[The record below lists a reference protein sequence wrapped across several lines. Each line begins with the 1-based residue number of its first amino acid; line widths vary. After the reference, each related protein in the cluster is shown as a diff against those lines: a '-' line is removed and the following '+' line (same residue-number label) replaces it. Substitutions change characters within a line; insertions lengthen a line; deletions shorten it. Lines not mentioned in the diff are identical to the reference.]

1 MVEPYAF
8 TTYLLCHLRNSL
20 RPVIP
25 DNAWI
30 LRMTAAAGTELADP
44 YSYATVKIFTY
55 KSSLRPEG
63 LHPARGVAPSGFR
76 PLWKIPYCCLPYESG
91 PCLSPSL
98 ADHPLRPATD
108 HRLGEL
114 LPHQQANQTQALPK
128 PPKLFSEEVMRY

>member
-1 MVEPYAF
+1 MFLLISTDFTPTLGIPDASLVLKLSSFGNVYPVEPNAF
-8 TTYLLCHLRNSL
+8 TTNLLCHLRNSL

-44 YSYATVKIFTY
+44 YSSATVIIVTD

-76 PLWKIPYCCLPYESG
+76 PLWKIPYCCLP
-91 PCLSPSL
+91 
-98 ADHPLRPATD
+98 
-108 HRLGEL
+108 
-114 LPHQQANQTQALPK
+114 
-128 PPKLFSEEVMRY
+128 